1 MEYLPIPFKSK
12 SVAQRSEPFVSIQHI
27 MRSIPSSGDQSQ
39 PFCPVFVQICPL
51 MGLGPDPP
59 RVIHRR
65 RATVTFRR
73 LLGSGPAQFQPAKFL
88 FLFLKIPASI

>member
-12 SVAQRSEPFVSIQHI
+12 SVAQRSEPFVSIQQI
-27 MRSIPSSGDQSQ
+27 LRSIPSSGDQSQ

-65 RATVTFRR
+65 RAQLLSVAFQAQVRR
-73 LLGSGPAQFQPAKFL
+73 SFNQPNFC
-88 FLFLKIPASI
+88 FYF